1 MIKFNHTINLVALI
15 DEHKVSDSTLT
26 TLLNMDEKTLNSVLA
41 ETFINAI
48 NDTGAMETI
57 NENNTF
63 AKIEWGNN

>member
-48 NDTGAMETI
+48 NGTGAMETI